1 MDSIIKEVV
10 TQAEQAQFRALLMEY
25 VTALDVDLSFQ
36 NIKGEL
42 ANLNEIYGRP
52 SGRMYLAFDGEEAI
66 GCIALRQIDIVAGGA
81 CEIRRMYVKTAYRG
95 RGTGKALAGM
105 VLQEARRIGYVAV
118 FFDALTSMDEAHGL
132 YGKLGFVEVP
142 AYYYN
147 PLQDI
152 RYFCLKI

>member
-1 MDSIIKEVV
+1 MDIIIKEVL
-10 TQAEQAQFRALLMEY
+10 TQMEQAQFGALLMEY

-36 NIKGEL
+36 NITGEL
-42 ANLNEIYGRP
+42 ADLKGIYGRP
-52 SGRMYLAFDGEEAI
+52 SGRMFLAYYGEDAI
-66 GCIALRQIDIVAGGA
+66 GCIALRSIDIVAGGA

-95 RGTGKALAGM
+95 SGAGKALAGM
-105 VLQEARRIGYVAV
+105 VLQEARKIGYAAV

-147 PLQDI
+147 PLADL